1 MSKLQETISVIES
14 INDNVVKNY
23 DTSALPQEAI
33 TNINLAAINGLLGDI
48 ALSLAIIADHL
59 REEG

>member
-1 MSKLQETISVIES
+1 MSKLQETLSVVNI
-14 INDNVVKNY
+14 INDQAKKYEEGVL
-23 DTSALPQEAI
+23 SQEAI
-33 TNINLAAINGLLGDI
+33 TNLNLATINCFLGDI